1 MNTLTDDTRC
11 VWMTSNVVE
20 YRLCDK
26 QFDCERCEFDR
37 VMRNCAFSGEKA
49 DLSEKKTEEID
60 KIDLLL
66 DGLMD
71 EDYKDRLIYLPNS
84 LVLDELSDQT
94 FRLSLSSFA
103 VHFLDNVFTVVPG
116 RQGTEIRKG
125 QPCLML
131 SGAWGSITVNSP
143 IHFLYVDKSDDSIQ
157 RDQAHWVI
165 GIIEAEKNEIARECL
180 SQQEWQQQIIDL
192 SRMLIQHKIQH
203 AGAGRAAD
211 GGERKIQHLYQQ
223 IGIEGYLGMLKVLF
237 RHKIKSRSV

>member
-1 MNTLTDDTRC
+1 MKTFTEDTRC

-20 YRLCDK
+20 YKLCDK
-26 QFDCERCEFDR
+26 QFECERCEFDR
-37 VMRNCAFSGEKA
+37 VMRNCAYSGENSA
-49 DLSEKKTEEID
+49 LSEKKSEDID

-66 DGLMD
+66 DGLMY
-71 EDYKDRLIYLPNS
+71 EHYNERLIYLPNS

-131 SGAWGSITVNSP
+131 SGAWGGMTVNSP
-143 IHFLYVDKSDDSIQ
+143 IHFLYQDKSDDSIQ

-180 SQQEWQQQIIDL
+180 SQQEWQQQIIEL
-192 SRMLIQHKIQH
+192 SRMLIKHKIQH
-203 AGAGRAAD
+203 PGTDRAAD
-211 GGERKIQHLYQQ
+211 GGERKIQHLYQR
-223 IGIEGYLGMLKVLF
+223 IGTEDYLGMLKVLF
-237 RHKIKSRSV
+237 RQKIKIRSV